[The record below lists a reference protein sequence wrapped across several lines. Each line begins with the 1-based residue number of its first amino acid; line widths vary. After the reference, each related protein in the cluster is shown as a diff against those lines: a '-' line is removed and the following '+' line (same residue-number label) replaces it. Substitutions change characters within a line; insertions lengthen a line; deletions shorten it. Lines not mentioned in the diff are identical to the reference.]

1 MKSSSAKKNMNQA
14 NALGSRPITRKN
26 LPKLRLR
33 SFDGWFTATRGITT
47 VSDVV
52 SEWENLVPGGA
63 NLTQST
69 ANARPALTTVNGKT
83 AIDFDGATGR
93 GAASDF
99 VAEGAMLDDIGTGDF
114 YVGMVINCDPMPLST
129 QTLITKANGT
139 GNSQWQ
145 FLIQAD
151 TTGGVGD
158 DEVGVQLQHVQTSPV
173 ISATTFFTTSEI
185 LFVDKTT
192 FIELVKTGDTIKVFS
207 NGTLVETA
215 SAQSKDFTANGDM
228 KISQGGG
235 SSPFD
240 GVLCEFI
247 CKKGAMPDKTRQIIE
262 AQMAEKWNLNSAR
275 ATSKR
280 GRASGF
286 NSLPVSNKFR
296 NKPPRF

>member
-33 SFDGWFTATRGITT
+33 SFDGWFTATQGVTT
-47 VSDVV
+47 VSNVV
-52 SEWENLVPGGA
+52 SVWNNLVPGGA

-83 AIDFDGATGR
+83 AIDFDGASGR

-99 VAEGAMLDDIGTGDF
+99 VTEGAMLDDIGTGDF
-114 YVGMVINCDPMPLST
+114 YVGMVINCDPMPFSQ

-139 GNSQWQ
+139 GNSMWQ
-145 FLIQAD
+145 FLIQGDSA
-151 TTGGVGD
+151 GD
-158 DEVGVQLQHVQTSPV
+158 DEVGVQLQHIQTSPT
-173 ISATTFFTTSEI
+173 ISATTFFTTSET
-185 LFVDKTT
+185 LFEDKTA
-192 FIELVKTGDTIKVFS
+192 FIELVKTGDTLKVFS
-207 NGTLVETA
+207 NGTLIETA
-215 SAQSKDFTANGDM
+215 SAQSKDFDADGDM
-228 KISQGGG
+228 KISQGSG
-235 SSPFD
+235 SNPFD

-247 CKKGAMPDKTRQIIE
+247 CKKGAMPDVTRQVIE
-262 AQMAEKWNLNSAR
+262 AQMAVKWNLNSAR

-286 NSLPVSNKFR
+286 NSLSADNRFR
-296 NKPPRF
+296 NRPPRF

>member
-1 MKSSSAKKNMNQA
+1 MKSSAAKKNMNQA
-14 NALGSRPITRKN
+14 LALGSRPITRRN

-47 VSDVV
+47 VSNVV
-52 SEWENLVPGGA
+52 SVWANMVPNGA

-99 VAEGAMLDDIGTGDF
+99 VTEGDMLDDIGTGDF
-114 YVGMVINCDPMPLST
+114 YVGMVINCDPMPFST
-129 QTLITKANGT
+129 QTLITKASGT

-145 FLIQAD
+145 FLIQGDSA
-151 TTGGVGD
+151 GD
-158 DEVGVQLQHVQTSPV
+158 DEVGLQLQHIQSSPSLSV
-173 ISATTFFTTSEI
+173 TTFFTTGEI
-185 LFVDKTT
+185 LFEDKTT
-192 FIELVKTGDTIKVFS
+192 FVELVKTGNTLKVFS
-207 NGTLVETA
+207 NGTLVTTA
-215 SAQSKDFTANGDM
+215 SAQSKDFDADGDL
-228 KISQGGG
+228 KISQTGG

-247 CKKGAMPDKTRQIIE
+247 CKKGEMPDETRQVIE
-262 AQMAEKWNLNSAR
+262 ALMAEKWNLGDAR

-286 NSLPVSNKFR
+286 NSLSVDNRFR
-296 NKPPRF
+296 NKPPRL

>member
-1 MKSSSAKKNMNQA
+1 MNQA
-14 NALGSRPITRKN
+14 LSLNSRPITLRN
-26 LPKLRLR
+26 LPKVPLRL
-33 SFDGWFTATRGITT
+33 FDGWFTATRGVTT

-52 SEWENLVPGGA
+52 SEWKNLVPGGA

-83 AIDFDGATGR
+83 AIDFDGASGR
-93 GAASDF
+93 AAASDF
-99 VAEGAMLDDIGTGDF
+99 VTEGDMLDDIGTGDF
-114 YVGMVINCDPMPLST
+114 YVGMVINCDSMPIST
-129 QTLITKANGT
+129 QTLITKDKGT

-151 TTGGVGD
+151 TAGD
-158 DEVGVQLQHVQTSPV
+158 DEVGVQLQHIQIIPTITS
-173 ISATTFFTTSEI
+173 TTLFTTSEI

-192 FIELVKTGDTIKVFS
+192 FIELVKTGDTLKVFS
-207 NGTLVETA
+207 NGTLVTTA
-215 SAQSKDFTANGDM
+215 SAQSKDFDADGDM

-235 SSPFD
+235 SSPFN

-247 CKKGAMPDKTRQIIE
+247 CKKGAMPDVTRQVIE

-275 ATSKR
+275 AISKR

-286 NSLPVSNKFR
+286 GILPASNRFR
-296 NKPPRF
+296 NRPPTF

>member
-1 MKSSSAKKNMNQA
+1 MKSSSIKKIVRQA
-14 NALGSRPITRKN
+14 LTLGSRKISIRN

-33 SFDGWFTATRGITT
+33 DFDGWFTATRGVST

-52 SEWENLVPGGA
+52 SEWDNLVPGGA
-63 NLTQST
+63 SLTQST

-83 AIDFDGATGR
+83 AIDFDGASGR
-93 GAASDF
+93 AAASDF
-99 VAEGAMLDDIGTGDF
+99 VTEGAMLDDIGTGDF
-114 YVGMVINCDPMPLST
+114 YVGMVINCDAMPITT

-139 GNSQWQ
+139 GNSQWT
-145 FLIQAD
+145 FMIQSD
-151 TTGGVGD
+151 TAGD
-158 DEVGVQLQHVQTSPV
+158 DEVGVQLQHVQTSPT
-173 ISATTFFTTSEI
+173 ITATTLFTTSEI

-192 FIELVKTGDTIKVFS
+192 FVELVKTGDTLKVFS

-215 SAQSKDFTANGDM
+215 SAQSKDFDADGDM

-235 SSPFD
+235 SSPFN

-262 AQMAEKWNLNSAR
+262 SLMAEKWNLNSAR

-286 NSLPVSNKFR
+286 NSLPASNRFR